1 MFAGIKK
8 FILDNIRFDTF
19 TFKNKKKRVSVTEIT
34 DAVRLFFTSNTS
46 TTFISSDINVFYFS
60 FFKIIP
66 IETKA

>member
-46 TTFISSDINVFYFS
+46 TTFISSDINVFY
-60 FFKIIP
+60 
-66 IETKA
+66 